1 MHQKLRQQLNIHT
14 ISGSYTTRKTMHP
27 FNPLFFKIKK
37 KQKKKLAFKIKRA
50 GLTKH
55 EGKNKP
61 DLRERGLRVTR

>member
-37 KQKKKLAFKIKRA
+37 KTKKKTCFQ
-50 GLTKH
+50 
-55 EGKNKP
+55 NK
-61 DLRERGLRVTR
+61 ESRVDQA